1 MPLQGLDNVKK
12 MIAKNK
18 REANIK
24 VKAVFLDGLG
34 KVIAGTPVGLTQG
47 EVPSSV
53 TATSGYHRN
62 NWFLGVGFS
71 SSLIGRE
78 PARGGAGSYTS
89 LASMP
94 NWVLNKKL
102 YFTNNGPAIEIL
114 EYGGYPNP
122 VKKGSRL
129 RGKNKFKI
137 LSINGFSGQADKGW
151 VRSTLIAMANKIRA
165 L

>member
-1 MPLQGLDNVKK
+1 MPLQGLDSVKK

-18 REANIK
+18 REANAK

-34 KVIAGTPVGLTQG
+34 KVIAGTPVGLTQS
-47 EVPSSV
+47 EVPTSV

-71 SSLIGRE
+71 PTLIGRE
-78 PARGGAGSYTS
+78 SSRGGSGSYAS

-102 YFTNNGPAIEIL
+102 YFTNNGPAIEAL

-122 VKKGSRL
+122 VKRGSRL
-129 RGKNKFKI
+129 KGKNNFKI
-137 LSINGFSGQADKGW
+137 LSINGFSGQADSGW
-151 VRSTLIAMANKIRA
+151 VRTALIAMQNKIRS